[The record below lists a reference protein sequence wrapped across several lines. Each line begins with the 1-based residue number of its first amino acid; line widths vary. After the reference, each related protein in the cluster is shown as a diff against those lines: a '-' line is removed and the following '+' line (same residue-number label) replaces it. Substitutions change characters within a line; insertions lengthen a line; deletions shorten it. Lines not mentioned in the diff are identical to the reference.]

1 MINYKMLD
9 YLMVYL
15 KDVLLWQDNDSETLK
30 YITVDELLM
39 FDSVQGTDLRS
50 YIQQKRF
57 EIKYFRPLLFCIDM

>member
-50 YIQQKRF
+50 YIQQRRF
-57 EIKYFRPLLFCIDM
+57 EIKNFKSFLFCIDA